1 MFYYITQVF
10 FKYTNRRLYKSSIPL
25 VYYELRFTYTS
36 LPKRRRQGQSQ
47 ARSSKKRF
55 ETKLVDKITC
65 QKRTSRGGDGIMSE
79 EELLEKPVKELSGE
93 ELQRGIKII
102 QKDLKNGAEA

>member
-1 MFYYITQVF
+1 
-10 FKYTNRRLYKSSIPL
+10 
-25 VYYELRFTYTS
+25 
-36 LPKRRRQGQSQ
+36 
-47 ARSSKKRF
+47 
-55 ETKLVDKITC
+55 
-65 QKRTSRGGDGIMSE
+65 MSE